1 MKNKLYIMKCY
12 LKTKTFLSML
22 LLTTVVSLS
31 NILLFFITSNSN
43 NIFKIYY
50 GFLTN
55 EWGII
60 SILLLTAV
68 VTKKFTTEIK
78 NNTNYALRL
87 GNRKN
92 LSKHIF
98 KVILVLNT
106 IVLLVYYLLPL
117 IMLFIFGKDLSITKM
132 QNYKDLNLTYYLAFG
147 IIKNII
153 LINLMNFLY
162 GSLNL
167 ISRKIS
173 IIYFLLVICTVLCKL
188 KVLPSYYL
196 ISQAYS
202 NFKIEI
208 YHTLFYSVI
217 FSVVV
222 LFIYKLYLILKI
234 DNVQ

>member
-22 LLTTVVSLS
+22 LLTIIVSLS

-50 GFLTN
+50 SFLTN

-78 NNTNYALRL
+78 NNTNYVLRL
-87 GNRKN
+87 NNRKN

-117 IMLFIFGKDLSITKM
+117 IMLFIF
-132 QNYKDLNLTYYLAFG
+132 
-147 IIKNII
+147 
-153 LINLMNFLY
+153 
-162 GSLNL
+162 
-167 ISRKIS
+167 
-173 IIYFLLVICTVLCKL
+173 
-188 KVLPSYYL
+188 
-196 ISQAYS
+196 
-202 NFKIEI
+202 
-208 YHTLFYSVI
+208 
-217 FSVVV
+217 
-222 LFIYKLYLILKI
+222 
-234 DNVQ
+234 

>member
-22 LLTTVVSLS
+22 LLTIIVSFS
-31 NILLFFITSNSN
+31 NIFLLFITSNSN

-50 GFLTN
+50 SFLTN

-78 NNTNYALRL
+78 NNTNYAFRL
-87 GNRKN
+87 NNRKS

-106 IVLLVYYLLPL
+106 IILITYYLLPL

-132 QNYKDLNLTYYLAFG
+132 QNYKDLNLTSYLAFG
-147 IIKNII
+147 IIKNIL
-153 LINLMNFLY
+153 LINLMNFFY
-162 GSLNL
+162 SCLNL

-173 IIYFLLVICTVLCKL
+173 IIYFVLVICTVLNEL
-188 KVLPSYYL
+188 KVLPTYYL
-196 ISQAYS
+196 KSQNYLL
-202 NFKIEI
+202 FKLEI
-208 YHTLFYSVI
+208 YHTLLYLVI
-217 FSVVV
+217 FSVVM
-222 LFIYKLYLILKI
+222 LFIYKLYLILKT

>member
-22 LLTTVVSLS
+22 LLTIIVSLS
-31 NILLFFITSNSN
+31 NIFLLFITSNSN

-50 GFLTN
+50 SFLTN

-78 NNTNYALRL
+78 NNTNYAFRL
-87 GNRKN
+87 NNRKS

-106 IVLLVYYLLPL
+106 IILITYYLLPL

-132 QNYKDLNLTYYLAFG
+132 QNYKDLNLTSYLAFG
-147 IIKNII
+147 IIKNIL
-153 LINLMNFLY
+153 LINLMNFFY
-162 GSLNL
+162 SYLNL

-173 IIYFLLVICTVLCKL
+173 IIYFVLVICTVLNEL
-188 KVLPSYYL
+188 KVLPTYYL
-196 ISQAYS
+196 KSQNYS
-202 NFKIEI
+202 LFKLEI
-208 YHTLFYSVI
+208 YHTLLYLVI

-222 LFIYKLYLILKI
+222 LFIYKLYLILKT

>member
-1 MKNKLYIMKCY
+1 
-12 LKTKTFLSML
+12 
-22 LLTTVVSLS
+22 
-31 NILLFFITSNSN
+31 
-43 NIFKIYY
+43 
-50 GFLTN
+50 
-55 EWGII
+55 
-60 SILLLTAV
+60 
-68 VTKKFTTEIK
+68 
-78 NNTNYALRL
+78 
-87 GNRKN
+87 
-92 LSKHIF
+92 
-98 KVILVLNT
+98 
-106 IVLLVYYLLPL
+106 
-117 IMLFIFGKDLSITKM
+117 MLFIFGKDLSITKM
-132 QNYKDLNLTYYLAFG
+132 QNYKDLNLTSYLTFG

-162 GSLNL
+162 GSLSL
-167 ISRKIS
+167 ISKRIS

-208 YHTLFYSVI
+208 YHTLIYSVI